1 MKVASPPLYAKV
13 CLINGAV
20 FAAAL
25 TLLVV
30 SPATVAHQVIASE
43 LAVLAAGLAVIVVTN
58 AALLHSTLAPL
69 DHLVQL
75 LDTFEASEP
84 AGGSR
89 AGAAGWRPGLP
100 KVSTTSSTGW
110 TPSGLLAMS
119 EN

>member
-30 SPATVAHQVIASE
+30 SPATVAHQVTAPE

-58 AALLHSTLAPL
+58 AA
-69 DHLVQL
+69 
-75 LDTFEASEP
+75 ASQHF
-84 AGGSR
+84 
-89 AGAAGWRPGLP
+89 GAAGPPG
-100 KVSTTSSTGW
+100 SASRHF
-110 TPSGLLAMS
+110 
-119 EN
+119 